1 MFVFVARPFA
11 YICKR
16 SVTCVQGAE
25 KSEFCARFQSGVF
38 LKTQR
43 QKKRGNSALFRILY
57 DYYYSS
63 KVILIMHGEVLSARS
78 VNGATIVHVESV
90 DGVRTVSGGRI
101 LSNSSNSKSKFK
113 RERHDGTM
121 DIGDVADDEDEEE
134 DKERKAKRRV
144 GEIATGMAKMRLML
158 TKGDE
163 SFGFT
168 EGRRNNNNN
177 AGGGGGLNLTN
188 DANEEKTVGKG
199 NTKMMVKIRADM
211 SKYANEDEVW
221 DEIDR
226 AIRDVHERDEESLWA
241 CSVVR
246 LQTDVLNCVSLDKLF
261 RLSSRPMASARA
273 RRLIALHVSGCR
285 DKAIG
290 FGRDLASSM
299 ANLSMLREFSAVG
312 TNLGKAFITRFA
324 HVTHTLKHLEVLKL
338 SANKVA
344 EDIDACEALMNAI
357 ENLQSVKVL
366 DLSQNYLGERGV
378 RAVCEGMVKRRR
390 RAIDQFGKR
399 PEGLKILNVSHDS
412 IGNNGALALANMFRA
427 FPDEVSEK
435 LDVSFNGIFEQGA
448 TALAEAMCSQSSG
461 MRSLRSFRREL
472 DFRCNSVGFEGACA
486 LAKCLDGTRSLNLS
500 NNGIKDA
507 GLKILARHL
516 KTNFTVTH
524 FDARGNDITSDG
536 AFYLADCLSENS
548 TLLDISLDSNRLD
561 DRAAVDL
568 AENLSSNLATR
579 LSILDLARND
589 IEDEGGMRL
598 ANFLATNVSIAR
610 LSLSSNRLSA
620 KGARACEDIAG
631 LRIDV
636 NWQK

>member
-1 MFVFVARPFA
+1 M
-11 YICKR
+11 
-16 SVTCVQGAE
+16 CVKGAE
-25 KSEFCARFQSGVF
+25 KSEFCARFQSGIF
-38 LKTQR
+38 LKTQI
-43 QKKRGNSALFRILY
+43 QKRGNSALFRILLLLLFI
-57 DYYYSS
+57 
-63 KVILIMHGEVLSARS
+63 VLLIMHGDVLSARS

-90 DGVRTVSGGRI
+90 DGVRTMSGGRI

-158 TKGDE
+158 KGDE

-168 EGRRNNNNN
+168 EGRRNNNN
-177 AGGGGGLNLTN
+177 AGGGGGLNLVN

-299 ANLSMLREFSAVG
+299 ANLPMLREFSAVG

>member
-1 MFVFVARPFA
+1 
-11 YICKR
+11 
-16 SVTCVQGAE
+16 
-25 KSEFCARFQSGVF
+25 
-38 LKTQR
+38 
-43 QKKRGNSALFRILY
+43 
-57 DYYYSS
+57 
-63 KVILIMHGEVLSARS
+63 
-78 VNGATIVHVESV
+78 VESV
-90 DGVRTVSGGRI
+90 DDGVQMTGRI
-101 LSNSSNSKSKFK
+101 ASPSRSLSSKFGDK
-113 RERHDGTM
+113 RERNDGMM
-121 DIGDVADDEDEEE
+121 DIGDVADDEEDE

-158 TKGDE
+158 TKGDK

-168 EGRRNNNNN
+168 EGRRNKN
-177 AGGGGGLNLTN
+177 AGGGGGLNLMN

-199 NTKMMVKIRADM
+199 NTTNMMVKIRADM

-226 AIRDVHERDEESLWA
+226 AIRDVHKRDEESLWA

-299 ANLSMLREFSAVG
+299 ANLPMLREFSAVG

-390 RAIDQFGKR
+390 RAIDQLGKR

-412 IGNNGALALANMFRA
+412 IGNSGALALANMFRA

-500 NNGIKDA
+500 N
-507 GLKILARHL
+507 L

>member
-1 MFVFVARPFA
+1 M
-11 YICKR
+11 
-16 SVTCVQGAE
+16 CVQGAE

-43 QKKRGNSALFRILY
+43 KKRGNSALFRILY
-57 DYYYSS
+57 YYYYS
-63 KVILIMHGEVLSARS
+63 KVILIMHGDVLSARS

-90 DGVRTVSGGRI
+90 DGVRTMSGGRI
-101 LSNSSNSKSKFK
+101 LSNSSNSSKFK

-168 EGRRNNNNN
+168 EGRRNNNN
-177 AGGGGGLNLTN
+177 AGGGGGLNLVN

-226 AIRDVHERDEESLWA
+226 AIRDVHKRDEESLWA

-299 ANLSMLREFSAVG
+299 ANLPMLREFSAVG

>member
-1 MFVFVARPFA
+1 
-11 YICKR
+11 
-16 SVTCVQGAE
+16 
-25 KSEFCARFQSGVF
+25 
-38 LKTQR
+38 
-43 QKKRGNSALFRILY
+43 
-57 DYYYSS
+57 
-63 KVILIMHGEVLSARS
+63 MHGDVLSTRS
-78 VNGATIVHVESV
+78 VNGATRIVHVGAV
-90 DGVRTVSGGRI
+90 DGVQMTGRI
-101 LSNSSNSKSKFK
+101 VSPSRSSSKFGDK
-113 RERHDGTM
+113 RERNDGMM
-121 DIGDVADDEDEEE
+121 DIGDVADDEEEDK

-144 GEIATGMAKMRLML
+144 GEIATGMAKMQLML
-158 TKGDE
+158 TRGGGGGQ

-168 EGRRNNNNN
+168 EGRRNND
-177 AGGGGGLNLTN
+177 AGGGGGLNLMN

-199 NTKMMVKIRADM
+199 NTTNMMVKIRADM
-211 SKYANEDEVW
+211 SKYAHEDEVW

-226 AIRDVHERDEESLWA
+226 AIRDVHKRDEDSLWA

-299 ANLSMLREFSAVG
+299 ANLPMLREFSAVG

-524 FDARGNDITSDG
+524 FEARGNDITSDG

-561 DRAAVDL
+561 DRAAIDL
-568 AENLSSNLATR
+568 SENLSSNLATR

>member
-1 MFVFVARPFA
+1 M
-11 YICKR
+11 
-16 SVTCVQGAE
+16 CVKGAE
-25 KSEFCARFQSGVF
+25 KSEFCARFQSGIF
-38 LKTQR
+38 LKTQI
-43 QKKRGNSALFRILY
+43 QKRGNSALFRILLLLLFI
-57 DYYYSS
+57 
-63 KVILIMHGEVLSARS
+63 VILIMHGDVLSARS

-90 DGVRTVSGGRI
+90 DGVRTMSGGRI

-158 TKGDE
+158 KGDE

-168 EGRRNNNNN
+168 EGRRNNNN
-177 AGGGGGLNLTN
+177 AGGGGGLNLVN

-299 ANLSMLREFSAVG
+299 ANLPMLREFSAVG
-312 TNLGKAFITRFA
+312 TNLGKAFVTRFA

>member
-1 MFVFVARPFA
+1 M
-11 YICKR
+11 
-16 SVTCVQGAE
+16 CVKGAE

-43 QKKRGNSALFRILY
+43 KKRGNSALFRILY
-57 DYYYSS
+57 YYYS
-63 KVILIMHGEVLSARS
+63 KVIQIMHGDVLSARS

-90 DGVRTVSGGRI
+90 DGVRTMSGGRI

-158 TKGDE
+158 TKGSGDGGT

-168 EGRRNNNNN
+168 EGRRNNNN
-177 AGGGGGLNLTN
+177 AGGGGGLNLVN

-299 ANLSMLREFSAVG
+299 ANLPMLREFSAVG

>member
-1 MFVFVARPFA
+1 MSVFRPDFSL
-11 YICKR
+11 KR
-16 SVTCVQGAE
+16 
-25 KSEFCARFQSGVF
+25 
-38 LKTQR
+38 R
-43 QKKRGNSALFRILY
+43 QKRGELHSFTRILI
-57 DYYYSS
+57 
-63 KVILIMHGEVLSARS
+63 ILIIMHGDVLSTRS
-78 VNGATIVHVESV
+78 VNGATIVHVEAV
-90 DGVRTVSGGRI
+90 DGVQTTGRI
-101 LSNSSNSKSKFK
+101 VSSSNSSKFGDK
-113 RERHDGTM
+113 RERNDDGMM
-121 DIGDVADDEDEEE
+121 DIVDVEDEVEEE

-158 TKGDE
+158 TQGGGGGK

-168 EGRRNNNNN
+168 EGRRNND
-177 AGGGGGLNLTN
+177 AVGGLNLMN
-188 DANEEKTVGKG
+188 DANEEKTVGKR
-199 NTKMMVKIRADM
+199 NTTMMVKIRADM

-226 AIRDVHERDEESLWA
+226 AIRDVHKRDEDSLWA

-299 ANLSMLREFSAVG
+299 ANLPMLREFSAVG

-357 ENLQSVKVL
+357 ENLQSVKVI

-378 RAVCEGMVKRRR
+378 RAVCEGMLKRRR
-390 RAIDQFGKR
+390 RPIDQFGKR

-461 MRSLRSFRREL
+461 MRSFRREL

-548 TLLDISLDSNRLD
+548 MLLDISLDSNRLD
-561 DRAAVDL
+561 DRAAIDL

-598 ANFLATNVSIAR
+598 ANFLSTNVSIAR

>member
-1 MFVFVARPFA
+1 M
-11 YICKR
+11 
-16 SVTCVQGAE
+16 CVKGAE

-38 LKTQR
+38 LKKQR
-43 QKKRGNSALFRILY
+43 QKRGNSALFRILY
-57 DYYYSS
+57 DYYYS
-63 KVILIMHGEVLSARS
+63 KVILIMHGDVLSARS

-90 DGVRTVSGGRI
+90 DGVRTMSGGRI

-158 TKGDE
+158 RGDE

-168 EGRRNNNNN
+168 EGRRNNNN
-177 AGGGGGLNLTN
+177 AGGGGGLNLVN

-226 AIRDVHERDEESLWA
+226 AIRDVHKRDEESLWA

-299 ANLSMLREFSAVG
+299 ANLPMLREFSAVG

-344 EDIDACEALMNAI
+344 EDIDACEALMNTI

>member
-1 MFVFVARPFA
+1 M
-11 YICKR
+11 
-16 SVTCVQGAE
+16 CVKGAE
-25 KSEFCARFQSGVF
+25 KSEFCARFQSGIF
-38 LKTQR
+38 LKTQI
-43 QKKRGNSALFRILY
+43 QKRGNSALFRILY
-57 DYYYSS
+57 YYYS
-63 KVILIMHGEVLSARS
+63 KVIQIMHGDVLSARS

-90 DGVRTVSGGRI
+90 DGVRTMSGGRI

-158 TKGDE
+158 TKGSGGGGT

-168 EGRRNNNNN
+168 EGRRNNN
-177 AGGGGGLNLTN
+177 AGGGGGLNLVN

-299 ANLSMLREFSAVG
+299 ANLPMLREFSAVG
-312 TNLGKAFITRFA
+312 TNLGKAFIARFA

>member
-1 MFVFVARPFA
+1 M
-11 YICKR
+11 
-16 SVTCVQGAE
+16 CVQGAE
-25 KSEFCARFQSGVF
+25 KSEFYARFQSGFF

-43 QKKRGNSALFRILY
+43 KKRGNSALFRILLLLLFI
-57 DYYYSS
+57 
-63 KVILIMHGEVLSARS
+63 VILIMHGDVLSARS

-90 DGVRTVSGGRI
+90 DGVRTMSGGRI

-158 TKGDE
+158 KGDE

-168 EGRRNNNNN
+168 EGRRNNNN
-177 AGGGGGLNLTN
+177 AGGGGGLNLVN

-299 ANLSMLREFSAVG
+299 ANLPMLREFSAVG
-312 TNLGKAFITRFA
+312 TNLGKAFVTRFA

>member
-1 MFVFVARPFA
+1 M
-11 YICKR
+11 
-16 SVTCVQGAE
+16 CVKGAE
-25 KSEFCARFQSGVF
+25 KSEFCARFQSGIF
-38 LKTQR
+38 LKTQI
-43 QKKRGNSALFRILY
+43 QKRGNSALFRILLLLLFI
-57 DYYYSS
+57 
-63 KVILIMHGEVLSARS
+63 VLLIMHGDVLSARS

-90 DGVRTVSGGRI
+90 DGVRTMSGGRI

-158 TKGDE
+158 KGDE

-168 EGRRNNNNN
+168 EGRRNNNN
-177 AGGGGGLNLTN
+177 AGGGGGLNLVN

-299 ANLSMLREFSAVG
+299 ANLPMLREFSAVG
-312 TNLGKAFITRFA
+312 TNLGKAFVTRFA

>member
-1 MFVFVARPFA
+1 
-11 YICKR
+11 
-16 SVTCVQGAE
+16 
-25 KSEFCARFQSGVF
+25 
-38 LKTQR
+38 
-43 QKKRGNSALFRILY
+43 
-57 DYYYSS
+57 
-63 KVILIMHGEVLSARS
+63 MHGDVLSTRS
-78 VNGATIVHVESV
+78 VNGATRIVHVGAV
-90 DGVRTVSGGRI
+90 DGVQMTGRI
-101 LSNSSNSKSKFK
+101 VSPSRSSSKFGDK
-113 RERHDGTM
+113 RERNDGMM
-121 DIGDVADDEDEEE
+121 DIGDVADDEEE
-134 DKERKAKRRV
+134 DKDKDRKAKRRV

-158 TKGDE
+158 TRGGGGGQ
-163 SFGFT
+163 SFGFS
-168 EGRRNNNNN
+168 EGRRNND
-177 AGGGGGLNLTN
+177 AGGGGGLNLMN

-199 NTKMMVKIRADM
+199 NTTNMMVKIRADM
-211 SKYANEDEVW
+211 SKYAHEDEVW

-226 AIRDVHERDEESLWA
+226 AIRDVHKRDEDSLWA

-299 ANLSMLREFSAVG
+299 ANLPMLREFSAVG

-390 RAIDQFGKR
+390 RPIDQFGKR

-524 FDARGNDITSDG
+524 FEARGNDITSDG

-561 DRAAVDL
+561 DRAAIDL
-568 AENLSSNLATR
+568 SENLSSNLATR

>member
-1 MFVFVARPFA
+1 MNFVRVFSADFSLKSR
-11 YICKR
+11 
-16 SVTCVQGAE
+16 E
-25 KSEFCARFQSGVF
+25 KKGERCTLSTTTTTTTP
-38 LKTQR
+38 L
-43 QKKRGNSALFRILY
+43 LL
-57 DYYYSS
+57 
-63 KVILIMHGEVLSARS
+63 LLMHGDVLSARS
-78 VNGATIVHVESV
+78 VNGATIVRVESV
-90 DGVRTVSGGRI
+90 DNRVRMSGRI
-101 LSNSSNSKSKFK
+101 ASNSSNSSKFGDK
-113 RERHDGTM
+113 RERNDGTM
-121 DIGDVADDEDEEE
+121 DIGDVADDEDEE

-158 TKGDE
+158 TKGDK

-177 AGGGGGLNLTN
+177 AGGGGGLNLVN

-226 AIRDVHERDEESLWA
+226 AIRDVHKRDEESLWA

-299 ANLSMLREFSAVG
+299 ANLPMLREFSAVG

-536 AFYLADCLSENS
+536 AFYLADCLSKNS

>member
-1 MFVFVARPFA
+1 M
-11 YICKR
+11 
-16 SVTCVQGAE
+16 CVKGAE
-25 KSEFCARFQSGVF
+25 KSEFCARFQSGIF
-38 LKTQR
+38 LKTQI
-43 QKKRGNSALFRILY
+43 QKRGNSALFRILLLLLFI
-57 DYYYSS
+57 
-63 KVILIMHGEVLSARS
+63 VILIMHGDVLSARS

-90 DGVRTVSGGRI
+90 DGVRTMSGGRI

-121 DIGDVADDEDEEE
+121 DVGDVADDEDEEE

-158 TKGDE
+158 KGDE

-168 EGRRNNNNN
+168 EGRRNNNN
-177 AGGGGGLNLTN
+177 AGGGGGLNLVN

-299 ANLSMLREFSAVG
+299 ANLPMLREFSAVG
-312 TNLGKAFITRFA
+312 TNLGKAFVTRFA

>member
-1 MFVFVARPFA
+1 
-11 YICKR
+11 
-16 SVTCVQGAE
+16 
-25 KSEFCARFQSGVF
+25 
-38 LKTQR
+38 
-43 QKKRGNSALFRILY
+43 
-57 DYYYSS
+57 
-63 KVILIMHGEVLSARS
+63 MHGDVLSTRS
-78 VNGATIVHVESV
+78 VNGSTIAHVEAL
-90 DGVRTVSGGRI
+90 DGVQMTGRI
-101 LSNSSNSKSKFK
+101 ASRSRSSSKFGDK
-113 RERHDGTM
+113 RERNDGMM
-121 DIGDVADDEDEEE
+121 DIGDVADDDEEDK

-144 GEIATGMAKMRLML
+144 GEIATGMAKMQLML
-158 TKGDE
+158 TRGGGGGQ

-168 EGRRNNNNN
+168 EGRRNND
-177 AGGGGGLNLTN
+177 AGGGGGLNLMN

-199 NTKMMVKIRADM
+199 NTTNMMVKIRADM
-211 SKYANEDEVW
+211 SKYAHEDEVW

-226 AIRDVHERDEESLWA
+226 AIRDVHKRDEDSLWA

-299 ANLSMLREFSAVG
+299 ANLPMLREFSAVG

-390 RAIDQFGKR
+390 RPIDQFGKR

-524 FDARGNDITSDG
+524 FEARGNDITSDG

-561 DRAAVDL
+561 DRAAIDL
-568 AENLSSNLATR
+568 SENLSSNLATR

>member
-1 MFVFVARPFA
+1 M
-11 YICKR
+11 
-16 SVTCVQGAE
+16 CVCVKGAE
-25 KSEFCARFQSGVF
+25 KSEFCARFQSGIF
-38 LKTQR
+38 LKTQI
-43 QKKRGNSALFRILY
+43 QKRGNSALFRILLLQLFI
-57 DYYYSS
+57 
-63 KVILIMHGEVLSARS
+63 VLQIMHGDVLSARS

-90 DGVRTVSGGRI
+90 DGVRTMSGGRI

-158 TKGDE
+158 KGDE

-168 EGRRNNNNN
+168 EGRRNNNN
-177 AGGGGGLNLTN
+177 AGGGGGLNLVN

-299 ANLSMLREFSAVG
+299 ANLPMLREFSAVG

>member
-1 MFVFVARPFA
+1 M
-11 YICKR
+11 
-16 SVTCVQGAE
+16 CVCVKGAE

-38 LKTQR
+38 LKTQI
-43 QKKRGNSALFRILY
+43 QKRGNAALFRILY
-57 DYYYSS
+57 YYYYS
-63 KVILIMHGEVLSARS
+63 KVILIMHGDVLSARS

-90 DGVRTVSGGRI
+90 DGVRTMSGGRI

-158 TKGDE
+158 KGDE

-168 EGRRNNNNN
+168 EGRRNNNN
-177 AGGGGGLNLTN
+177 AGGGGGLNLVN

-299 ANLSMLREFSAVG
+299 ANLPMLREFSAVG
-312 TNLGKAFITRFA
+312 TNLGKAFVTRFA

>member
-1 MFVFVARPFA
+1 V
-11 YICKR
+11 
-16 SVTCVQGAE
+16 CVKGAE
-25 KSEFCARFQSGVF
+25 KSEFCARFQSGIF
-38 LKTQR
+38 LKTQI
-43 QKKRGNSALFRILY
+43 QKRGNSALFRILLLLLFI
-57 DYYYSS
+57 
-63 KVILIMHGEVLSARS
+63 VLLIMHGDVLSARS

-90 DGVRTVSGGRI
+90 DGVRTMSGGRI

-158 TKGDE
+158 KGDE

-168 EGRRNNNNN
+168 EGRRNNNN
-177 AGGGGGLNLTN
+177 AGGGGGLNLVN

-299 ANLSMLREFSAVG
+299 ANLPMLREFSAVG
-312 TNLGKAFITRFA
+312 TNLGKAFVTRFA

>member
-1 MFVFVARPFA
+1 
-11 YICKR
+11 
-16 SVTCVQGAE
+16 
-25 KSEFCARFQSGVF
+25 
-38 LKTQR
+38 
-43 QKKRGNSALFRILY
+43 
-57 DYYYSS
+57 
-63 KVILIMHGEVLSARS
+63 MHGDVLSTRS
-78 VNGATIVHVESV
+78 VNGATRIVHVGAV
-90 DGVRTVSGGRI
+90 DGVQMTGRI
-101 LSNSSNSKSKFK
+101 VSPSRSSSKFGDK
-113 RERHDGTM
+113 RERNDGMM
-121 DIGDVADDEDEEE
+121 DIGDVADDEEEDK

-158 TKGDE
+158 TRGGGGGQ

-168 EGRRNNNNN
+168 EGRRNND
-177 AGGGGGLNLTN
+177 AGGGGGLNLMN

-199 NTKMMVKIRADM
+199 NTTNMMVKIRADM
-211 SKYANEDEVW
+211 SKYAHEDEVW

-226 AIRDVHERDEESLWA
+226 AIRDVHKRDEDSLWA

-299 ANLSMLREFSAVG
+299 ANLPMLREFSAVG

>member
-1 MFVFVARPFA
+1 M
-11 YICKR
+11 
-16 SVTCVQGAE
+16 CVNRKGS
-25 KSEFCARFQSGVF
+25 KSEGILLAFSRADFFLTIFFFFVKKQTKKKGGTALSG
-38 LKTQR
+38 
-43 QKKRGNSALFRILY
+43 ILLLLLL
-57 DYYYSS
+57 
-63 KVILIMHGEVLSARS
+63 IIIIIMHGDVLSTRS
-78 VNGATIVHVESV
+78 VNGATIVHVEAV
-90 DGVRTVSGGRI
+90 DGVQMTGRI
-101 LSNSSNSKSKFK
+101 ISSSNSKFGGEK
-113 RERHDGTM
+113 RERNDGTM
-121 DIGDVADDEDEEE
+121 DIVDVADDEEE

-158 TKGDE
+158 TKGSGGGQ

-168 EGRRNNNNN
+168 EGRRNTN

-188 DANEEKTVGKG
+188 DANEDKTGKR
-199 NTKMMVKIRADM
+199 NTTTMMVKIRADM

-226 AIRDVHERDEESLWA
+226 AIRDVHKRDEDSLWA

-299 ANLSMLREFSAVG
+299 ANLPMLREFSAVG

-378 RAVCEGMVKRRR
+378 RAVCEGLLKRRR
-390 RAIDQFGKR
+390 RPIDQFGKR

-448 TALAEAMCSQSSG
+448 TALAEAMRSQSSG

-561 DRAAVDL
+561 DRAAIDF

>member
-1 MFVFVARPFA
+1 
-11 YICKR
+11 
-16 SVTCVQGAE
+16 
-25 KSEFCARFQSGVF
+25 
-38 LKTQR
+38 
-43 QKKRGNSALFRILY
+43 
-57 DYYYSS
+57 
-63 KVILIMHGEVLSARS
+63 MHGDVLSTRS
-78 VNGATIVHVESV
+78 VNGATRIVHVGAV
-90 DGVRTVSGGRI
+90 DGVQMTGRI
-101 LSNSSNSKSKFK
+101 VSPSRSSSKFGDK
-113 RERHDGTM
+113 RERNDGMM
-121 DIGDVADDEDEEE
+121 DIGDVADDEEEDK

-158 TKGDE
+158 TRGGGGGQ

-168 EGRRNNNNN
+168 EGRRNND
-177 AGGGGGLNLTN
+177 AGGGGGLNLMN

-199 NTKMMVKIRADM
+199 NTTNMMVKIRADM
-211 SKYANEDEVW
+211 SKYAHEDEVW

-226 AIRDVHERDEESLWA
+226 AIRDVHKRDEDSLWA

-299 ANLSMLREFSAVG
+299 ANLPMLREFSAVG

-390 RAIDQFGKR
+390 RPIDQFGKR

-524 FDARGNDITSDG
+524 FEARGNDITSDG

-561 DRAAVDL
+561 DRAAIDL
-568 AENLSSNLATR
+568 SENLSSNLATR

>member
-1 MFVFVARPFA
+1 MNFMSVFRPDFSL
-11 YICKR
+11 KR
-16 SVTCVQGAE
+16 
-25 KSEFCARFQSGVF
+25 
-38 LKTQR
+38 R
-43 QKKRGNSALFRILY
+43 QKRGELHSFTRILI
-57 DYYYSS
+57 
-63 KVILIMHGEVLSARS
+63 ILIIMHGDVLSTRS
-78 VNGATIVHVESV
+78 VNGATIVHVEAV
-90 DGVRTVSGGRI
+90 DGVQMTGRI
-101 LSNSSNSKSKFK
+101 ISSSNSKFGGEK
-113 RERHDGTM
+113 RERNDGTM
-121 DIGDVADDEDEEE
+121 DIVDVADDEEE

-158 TKGDE
+158 TKGSGGGQ

-168 EGRRNNNNN
+168 EGRRNTN

-188 DANEEKTVGKG
+188 DANEDKTGKR
-199 NTKMMVKIRADM
+199 NTTTMMVKIRADM

-226 AIRDVHERDEESLWA
+226 AIRDVHKRDEDSLWA

-299 ANLSMLREFSAVG
+299 ANLPMLREFSAVG

-378 RAVCEGMVKRRR
+378 RAVCEGLLKRRR
-390 RAIDQFGKR
+390 RPIDQFGKR

-412 IGNNGALALANMFRA
+412 IENNGALALANMFRA

-448 TALAEAMCSQSSG
+448 TALAEAMRSQSSG

-561 DRAAVDL
+561 DRAAINFV
-568 AENLSSNLATR
+568 ENLSSNLATR

>member
-1 MFVFVARPFA
+1 MYKEQKRVNFV
-11 YICKR
+11 
-16 SVTCVQGAE
+16 E
-25 KSEFCARFQSGVF
+25 RFQSGIF
-38 LKTQR
+38 LKTQI
-43 QKKRGNSALFRILY
+43 QKRGNSALFRILLLLLFI
-57 DYYYSS
+57 
-63 KVILIMHGEVLSARS
+63 VILIMHGDVLSARS

-90 DGVRTVSGGRI
+90 DGVRTMSGGRI

-144 GEIATGMAKMRLML
+144 GEIATGMAKMQLML
-158 TKGDE
+158 TRGGGGGQ

-168 EGRRNNNNN
+168 EGRRNNN
-177 AGGGGGLNLTN
+177 AGGGGGLNLVN

-299 ANLSMLREFSAVG
+299 ANLPMLREFSAVG

>member
-1 MFVFVARPFA
+1 M
-11 YICKR
+11 
-16 SVTCVQGAE
+16 CVNRKGS
-25 KSEFCARFQSGVF
+25 KSEGILLAFSRADFFLTIFFFFVKKQTKKKGGTALSG
-38 LKTQR
+38 
-43 QKKRGNSALFRILY
+43 ILLLLLL
-57 DYYYSS
+57 
-63 KVILIMHGEVLSARS
+63 IIIIIMHGDVLSTRS
-78 VNGATIVHVESV
+78 VNGATIVHVEAV
-90 DGVRTVSGGRI
+90 DGVQMTGRI
-101 LSNSSNSKSKFK
+101 ISSSNSKFGGEK
-113 RERHDGTM
+113 RERNDGTM
-121 DIGDVADDEDEEE
+121 DIVDVADDEEE

-158 TKGDE
+158 TKGSGGGQ

-168 EGRRNNNNN
+168 EGRRNTN

-188 DANEEKTVGKG
+188 DANEDKTGKR
-199 NTKMMVKIRADM
+199 NTTTMMVKIRADM

-226 AIRDVHERDEESLWA
+226 AIRDVHKRDEDSLWA

-299 ANLSMLREFSAVG
+299 ANLPMLREFSAVG

-378 RAVCEGMVKRRR
+378 RAVCEGLLKRRR
-390 RAIDQFGKR
+390 RPIDQFGKR

-412 IGNNGALALANMFRA
+412 IENNGALALANMFRA

-448 TALAEAMCSQSSG
+448 TALAEAMRSQSSG

-561 DRAAVDL
+561 DRAAIDF

>member
-1 MFVFVARPFA
+1 
-11 YICKR
+11 
-16 SVTCVQGAE
+16 
-25 KSEFCARFQSGVF
+25 
-38 LKTQR
+38 
-43 QKKRGNSALFRILY
+43 
-57 DYYYSS
+57 
-63 KVILIMHGEVLSARS
+63 MHGDVLSTRS
-78 VNGATIVHVESV
+78 VNGATRIVHVGAV
-90 DGVRTVSGGRI
+90 DGVQMTGRI
-101 LSNSSNSKSKFK
+101 VSPSRSSSKFGDK
-113 RERHDGTM
+113 RERNDGMM
-121 DIGDVADDEDEEE
+121 DIGDVADDEEEDK

-158 TKGDE
+158 TRGGGGGQ

-168 EGRRNNNNN
+168 EGRRNND
-177 AGGGGGLNLTN
+177 AGGGGGLNLMN

-199 NTKMMVKIRADM
+199 NTTNMMVKIRADM
-211 SKYANEDEVW
+211 SKYAHEDEVW

-226 AIRDVHERDEESLWA
+226 AIRDVHKRDEDSLWA

-299 ANLSMLREFSAVG
+299 ANLPMLREFSAVG

-390 RAIDQFGKR
+390 RPIDQFGKR

-524 FDARGNDITSDG
+524 FEARGNDITSDG

-561 DRAAVDL
+561 DRAAIDL
-568 AENLSSNLATR
+568 SENLSSNLATR

-631 LRIDV
+631 LRIYV

>member
-1 MFVFVARPFA
+1 M
-11 YICKR
+11 
-16 SVTCVQGAE
+16 CVKGAE
-25 KSEFCARFQSGVF
+25 KSEFCARFQRGVF
-38 LKTQR
+38 LKTHAE
-43 QKKRGNSALFRILY
+43 KKKGELCTLSNTLRLLLY
-57 DYYYSS
+57 S
-63 KVILIMHGEVLSARS
+63 KVILIMHGDVLSARS

-90 DGVRTVSGGRI
+90 DGVRMSGGRI
-101 LSNSSNSKSKFK
+101 ASNSSNSSKFK
-113 RERHDGTM
+113 RERHDGMM

-177 AGGGGGLNLTN
+177 AGGGGGLNLVN

-299 ANLSMLREFSAVG
+299 ANLPMLREFSAVG

-399 PEGLKILNVSHDS
+399 PEDLKILNVSHDS

>member
-1 MFVFVARPFA
+1 
-11 YICKR
+11 
-16 SVTCVQGAE
+16 
-25 KSEFCARFQSGVF
+25 
-38 LKTQR
+38 
-43 QKKRGNSALFRILY
+43 
-57 DYYYSS
+57 
-63 KVILIMHGEVLSARS
+63 MHGDVLSTRS
-78 VNGATIVHVESV
+78 VNGATIVHVEAV
-90 DGVRTVSGGRI
+90 DGVQTTGRI
-101 LSNSSNSKSKFK
+101 VSSSNSSKFGDK
-113 RERHDGTM
+113 RERNDDGMM
-121 DIGDVADDEDEEE
+121 DIVDVEDEVEEE

-158 TKGDE
+158 TQGGGGGK

-168 EGRRNNNNN
+168 EGRRNND
-177 AGGGGGLNLTN
+177 AVGGLNLMN
-188 DANEEKTVGKG
+188 DANEEKTVGKR
-199 NTKMMVKIRADM
+199 NTTMMVKVRADM

-226 AIRDVHERDEESLWA
+226 AIRDVHKRDEDSLWA

-299 ANLSMLREFSAVG
+299 ANLPMLREFSAVG

-357 ENLQSVKVL
+357 ENLQSVKVI

-378 RAVCEGMVKRRR
+378 RAVCEGMLKRRR
-390 RAIDQFGKR
+390 RPIDQFGKR

-461 MRSLRSFRREL
+461 MRSFRREL

-548 TLLDISLDSNRLD
+548 MLLDISLDSNRLD
-561 DRAAVDL
+561 DRAAIDL

-598 ANFLATNVSIAR
+598 ANFLSTNVSIAR

>member
-1 MFVFVARPFA
+1 M
-11 YICKR
+11 
-16 SVTCVQGAE
+16 E
-25 KSEFCARFQSGVF
+25 KNILGKNS
-38 LKTQR
+38 KTPQR
-43 QKKRGNSALFRILY
+43 KSKHKKA
-57 DYYYSS
+57 S
-63 KVILIMHGEVLSARS
+63 KTRDMHGDVL
-78 VNGATIVHVESV
+78 ATHNVDGSTIQYVEAV
-90 DGVRTVSGGRI
+90 DGVQTAAAGLRVSSSSACGR
-101 LSNSSNSKSKFK
+101 K
-113 RERHDGTM
+113 RREEEMM
-121 DIGDVADDEDEEE
+121 DIVTNGKEEE
-134 DKERKAKRRV
+134 EEEEEEEREEEERRTAKRRV
-144 GEIATGMAKMRLML
+144 GEIASGMAKMRLMMAES
-158 TKGDE
+158 GG

-168 EGRRNNNNN
+168 EGKRTTKADDVNAKMDVNENNGGNNNKRSEAKN
-177 AGGGGGLNLTN
+177 A
-188 DANEEKTVGKG
+188 
-199 NTKMMVKIRADM
+199 MMVKIRADM

-226 AIRDVHERDEESLWA
+226 AIRDEHKQDEDALWA

-299 ANLSMLREFSAVG
+299 ANLPMLREFSAVG

-324 HVTHTLKHLEVLKL
+324 HVTHTLKHLEILKL

-357 ENLQSVKVL
+357 ENLASVKFL
-366 DLSQNYLGERGV
+366 DLSQNYLGERGM
-378 RAVCEGMVKRRR
+378 RAVCEGMVKRRQR
-390 RAIDQFGKR
+390 PIDQFGKR
-399 PEGLKILNVSHDS
+399 PEALKVLIVSHDS
-412 IGNNGALALANMFRA
+412 IGNNGAFALANMFRT

-448 TALAEAMCSQSSG
+448 TALAEAMCWQSSG
-461 MRSLRSFRREL
+461 MRSLRSFRRVL
-472 DFRCNSVGFEGACA
+472 DFRCNSVGFEGASA
-486 LAKCLDGTRSLNLS
+486 LAKCLDGTTSLNLS

-507 GLKILARHL
+507 GLKMLSKHL
-516 KTNFTVTH
+516 KTNFTLTH
-524 FDARGNDITSDG
+524 FDARGNEITSDG
-536 AFYLADCLSENS
+536 AFYLAECLSENS
-548 TLLDISLDSNRLD
+548 TLLEISLDSNRLD
-561 DRAAVDL
+561 DRAAIDF
-568 AENLSSNLATR
+568 AESLSSNLATR

-589 IEDEGGMRL
+589 IEDEGGIRL
-598 ANFLATNVSIAR
+598 ANFLATNVSLAR

-620 KGARACEDIAG
+620 KGARTCEDIAG

>member
-1 MFVFVARPFA
+1 
-11 YICKR
+11 
-16 SVTCVQGAE
+16 
-25 KSEFCARFQSGVF
+25 
-38 LKTQR
+38 
-43 QKKRGNSALFRILY
+43 
-57 DYYYSS
+57 
-63 KVILIMHGEVLSARS
+63 MHGDVLSTRS
-78 VNGATIVHVESV
+78 VNGATRIVHVGAV
-90 DGVRTVSGGRI
+90 DGVQMTGRI
-101 LSNSSNSKSKFK
+101 VSPSRSSSKFGDK
-113 RERHDGTM
+113 RERNDGMM
-121 DIGDVADDEDEEE
+121 DIGDVADDEEEDK

-144 GEIATGMAKMRLML
+144 GEIATGMAKMQLML
-158 TKGDE
+158 TRGGGGGQ

-168 EGRRNNNNN
+168 EGRRNND
-177 AGGGGGLNLTN
+177 AGGGGGLNLMN

-199 NTKMMVKIRADM
+199 NTTNMMVKIRADM
-211 SKYANEDEVW
+211 SKYAHEDEVW

-226 AIRDVHERDEESLWA
+226 AIRDVHKRDEDSLWA

-299 ANLSMLREFSAVG
+299 ANLPMLREFSAVG

>member
-1 MFVFVARPFA
+1 
-11 YICKR
+11 
-16 SVTCVQGAE
+16 
-25 KSEFCARFQSGVF
+25 
-38 LKTQR
+38 
-43 QKKRGNSALFRILY
+43 
-57 DYYYSS
+57 
-63 KVILIMHGEVLSARS
+63 MHGDVLSTRS
-78 VNGATIVHVESV
+78 VNGATIVHVEAV
-90 DGVRTVSGGRI
+90 DDGVQMTGRI
-101 LSNSSNSKSKFK
+101 ASPSRSSSKFGDK
-113 RERHDGTM
+113 RERNDGMM
-121 DIGDVADDEDEEE
+121 DIGDVADDEEDK

-158 TKGDE
+158 TKGDK

-168 EGRRNNNNN
+168 EGRRNKN
-177 AGGGGGLNLTN
+177 AGGGGGLNLMN

-199 NTKMMVKIRADM
+199 NTTNMMVKIRADM
-211 SKYANEDEVW
+211 SKYAHEDEVW

-226 AIRDVHERDEESLWA
+226 AIRDVHKRDEDSLWA

-299 ANLSMLREFSAVG
+299 ANLPMLREFSAVG

-378 RAVCEGMVKRRR
+378 RAVCEGIFKRRR
-390 RAIDQFGKR
+390 RPIDQFGKR

-561 DRAAVDL
+561 DRAAIDF

-610 LSLSSNRLSA
+610 LSISSNRLSA

>member
-1 MFVFVARPFA
+1 M
-11 YICKR
+11 
-16 SVTCVQGAE
+16 CVKGAE
-25 KSEFCARFQSGVF
+25 KSEFCARFQSGIF
-38 LKTQR
+38 LKTQI
-43 QKKRGNSALFRILY
+43 QKRGNSALFRILLLLLFI
-57 DYYYSS
+57 
-63 KVILIMHGEVLSARS
+63 VILIMHGDVLSARS

-90 DGVRTVSGGRI
+90 DGVRTMSGGRI

-158 TKGDE
+158 TRGGGGGQ

-168 EGRRNNNNN
+168 EGRRNND
-177 AGGGGGLNLTN
+177 AGGGGGLNLMN

-199 NTKMMVKIRADM
+199 NTTNMMVKIRADM
-211 SKYANEDEVW
+211 SKYAHEDEVW

-226 AIRDVHERDEESLWA
+226 AIRDVHKRDEDSLWA

-299 ANLSMLREFSAVG
+299 ANLPMLREFSAVG

>member
-1 MFVFVARPFA
+1 M
-11 YICKR
+11 
-16 SVTCVQGAE
+16 CVQGAE
-25 KSEFCARFQSGVF
+25 KSEFCARFQSGFF

-43 QKKRGNSALFRILY
+43 KKRGNSALFRILLLLLFI
-57 DYYYSS
+57 
-63 KVILIMHGEVLSARS
+63 VILIMHGDVLSARS

-90 DGVRTVSGGRI
+90 DGVRTMSGGRI

-158 TKGDE
+158 KGDE

-168 EGRRNNNNN
+168 EGRRNNNN
-177 AGGGGGLNLTN
+177 AGGGGGLNLVN

-226 AIRDVHERDEESLWA
+226 AIRDVHKRDEESLWA

-299 ANLSMLREFSAVG
+299 ANLPMLREFSAVG

>member
-1 MFVFVARPFA
+1 M
-11 YICKR
+11 
-16 SVTCVQGAE
+16 CVKGAE

-43 QKKRGNSALFRILY
+43 KKRGNSALFRILLLLLFI
-57 DYYYSS
+57 
-63 KVILIMHGEVLSARS
+63 VLLIMHGDVLSARS

-90 DGVRTVSGGRI
+90 DGVRTMSGGRI

-158 TKGDE
+158 KGDE

-168 EGRRNNNNN
+168 EGRRNNNN
-177 AGGGGGLNLTN
+177 AGGGGGLNLVN

-299 ANLSMLREFSAVG
+299 ANLPMLREFSAVG

>member
-1 MFVFVARPFA
+1 M
-11 YICKR
+11 
-16 SVTCVQGAE
+16 CVKGAE
-25 KSEFCARFQSGVF
+25 KSEFCARFQSGIF
-38 LKTQR
+38 LKTQI
-43 QKKRGNSALFRILY
+43 QKRGNSALFRILLLLLFI
-57 DYYYSS
+57 
-63 KVILIMHGEVLSARS
+63 VILIMHGDVLSARS

-168 EGRRNNNNN
+168 EGRRNNNNNN

-299 ANLSMLREFSAVG
+299 ANLPMLREFSAVG
-312 TNLGKAFITRFA
+312 TNLGKAFIARFA